1 MNGTLRAS
9 GIGSSKLNM
18 IETVG
23 IENYWGFLAAGIIL
37 NITPGT
43 DTMYILTRSIAQG
56 KRAGLY
62 SALGI
67 MTGCLIHTLLASF
80 GFSIL
85 LAKSPMAF
93 IFVRYLGAAYL
104 AYLGIKMT
112 ITKNKLVESRLNAME
127 NTSSRKIYSQGVLT
141 NVLNPKVALFFIS
154 FIPQFINPKYTDG
167 PIPFLILGLTFVF
180 TGTIW
185 CLFLAYFSARITRT
199 LRSSDKTGN
208 LLQKLSGI
216 IFIVLGIKIAMDK

>member
-1 MNGTLRAS
+1 MTE
-9 GIGSSKLNM
+9 I
-18 IETVG
+18 VG

-37 NITPGT
+37 NLTPGT

-56 KRAGLY
+56 TRAGIY

-85 LAKSPMAF
+85 LAKSPLAF
-93 IFVRYLGAAYL
+93 IFVRYFGAAYL
-104 AYLGIKMT
+104 TYLGIKM
-112 ITKNKLVESRLNAME
+112 ITTKSKLFESSASGME
-127 NTSSRKIYSQGVLT
+127 NISLRKIYSQGVLT

-185 CLFLAYFSARITRT
+185 CLFLAYFSSLITRT
-199 LRSSDKTGN
+199 LRNSDKTAN
-208 LLQKLSGI
+208 LMQKVSGI
-216 IFIVLGIKIAMDK
+216 VFIGLGIKIIMDK

>member
-1 MNGTLRAS
+1 MTE
-9 GIGSSKLNM
+9 I
-18 IETVG
+18 VG

-37 NITPGT
+37 NLTPGT

-56 KRAGLY
+56 TSAGIY

-85 LAKSPMAF
+85 LAKSPVTF
-93 IFVRYLGAAYL
+93 IFVRYFGAAYL
-104 AYLGIKMT
+104 TYLGIKM
-112 ITKNKLVESRLNAME
+112 ITTKSKLFENSANGME
-127 NTSSRKIYSQGVLT
+127 NISLRKIYSQGVLT

-167 PIPFLILGLTFVF
+167 PMPFLILGLTFVF

-185 CLFLAYFSARITRT
+185 CLFLAYFSSLITRT
-199 LRSSDKTGN
+199 LRNSDKTAN
-208 LLQKLSGI
+208 LMQKVSGVV
-216 IFIVLGIKIAMDK
+216 FIGLGIKIIMDK